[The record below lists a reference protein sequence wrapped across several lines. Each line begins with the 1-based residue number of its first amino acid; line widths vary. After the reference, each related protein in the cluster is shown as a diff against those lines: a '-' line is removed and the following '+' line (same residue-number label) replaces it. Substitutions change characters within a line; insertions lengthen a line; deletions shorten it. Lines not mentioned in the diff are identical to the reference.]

1 MATNKG
7 TAFILNNEL
16 IKKSLDQYVDEKEK
30 NEGKSLRASIGAMLI
45 EKIQKELEGK
55 KNNGKL

>member
-16 IKKSLDQYVDEKEK
+16 IKKSLDQYIDEKEK